1 MNTAQWVNPSD
12 PFPMFRGLTFRSDW
26 SNLRRM
32 DSDFAKSNT
41 AGAAT
46 ASDVKLARPV
56 RDRAQRAAG
65 RSDTRRALVWC
76 GTELLTERG
85 FQVTGIEEVLK
96 RVGVPKGSFYHFFKS
111 KDEFGAAVIQNY
123 VAFYARKMDRIFN
136 DSSSTPMAR
145 LKEFVENAKR
155 GMTKFD
161 FRRGC
166 LIGNLGQELAS
177 LDNEFREQLE
187 AVLVSWEE
195 RVTACLRDAILAG
208 EIAPDS
214 DPEALSRFFWIGWEG
229 AILRSKLTRS
239 LAPIDQ
245 FVDIYFSKVAV

>member
-1 MNTAQWVNPSD
+1 MQVETPNSLKVALEVVGTESAISKV
-12 PFPMFRGLTFRSDW
+12 
-26 SNLRRM
+26 
-32 DSDFAKSNT
+32 A
-41 AGAAT
+41 
-46 ASDVKLARPV
+46 V

-123 VAFYARKMDRIFN
+123 VAYYARKMDRIFDN
-136 DSSSTPMAR
+136 TSNTPLTR
-145 LKEFVENAKR
+145 LKAFVENAKH
-155 GMTKFD
+155 GMTRFD

-177 LDNEFREQLE
+177 LDNEFRDQLE
-187 AVLVSWEE
+187 AVLVSWEV
-195 RVTACLRDAILAG
+195 RVTACLEEAVQIG
-208 EIAPDS
+208 EIAS
-214 DPEALSRFFWIGWEG
+214 DNDAQALSRFFWIGWEG
-229 AILRSKLTRS
+229 AILRAKLTRS
-239 LAPIDQ
+239 LAPIDH
-245 FVDIYFSKVAV
+245 FAGIYFSRVAV

>member
-1 MNTAQWVNPSD
+1 MQSVSSSLRVPTLEAVGSESITAKGS
-12 PFPMFRGLTFRSDW
+12 
-26 SNLRRM
+26 
-32 DSDFAKSNT
+32 
-41 AGAAT
+41 
-46 ASDVKLARPV
+46 V

-123 VAFYARKMDRIFN
+123 VAYYARKMDRIFDN
-136 DSSSTPMAR
+136 TSNTPLTR
-145 LKEFVENAKR
+145 LKAFVENAKH
-155 GMTKFD
+155 GMTRFD

-177 LDNEFREQLE
+177 LDNEFRDQLE
-187 AVLVSWEE
+187 AVLVSWEV
-195 RVTACLRDAILAG
+195 RVTACLEEAVQIG
-208 EIAPDS
+208 EIAS
-214 DPEALSRFFWIGWEG
+214 DNDAQALSRFFWIGWEG
-229 AILRSKLTRS
+229 AILRAKLTRS
-239 LAPIDQ
+239 LAPIDH
-245 FVDIYFSKVAV
+245 FAGIYFSRVAV

>member
-1 MNTAQWVNPSD
+1 MNSD
-12 PFPMFRGLTFRSDW
+12 PSKSIQTA
-26 SNLRRM
+26 NLGEAVRN
-32 DSDFAKSNT
+32 S
-41 AGAAT
+41 GG
-46 ASDVKLARPV
+46 PV
-56 RDRAQRAAG
+56 RDRSQRAAG
-65 RSDTRRALVWC
+65 RSDTRQALVWC

-111 KDEFGAAVIQNY
+111 KDEFGAAVIENY

-136 DSSSTPMAR
+136 NTSNTPLAR
-145 LKEFVENAKR
+145 LKEFVTNAKH

-187 AVLVSWEE
+187 AVLVSWED
-195 RVTACLRDAILAG
+195 RVAACLAEAIQVG
-208 EIAPDS
+208 EITAGS
-214 DPEALSRFFWIGWEG
+214 DAQALSRFFWIGWEG

-239 LAPIDQ
+239 LTPIDQ
-245 FVDIYFSKVAV
+245 FVDIYFGKVAV